1 MKIAIIGVGGVGGY
15 FGGRLANAGNE
26 VTFVARGRNYKALKE
41 LGLVVKSIL
50 GDFTVNNVN
59 AVEKISELKDPELII
74 LAVKSW
80 QVKEIAP
87 ELMNIV
93 TGNTVILPLQNGVV
107 AADELMDQI
116 NPENVICGLC
126 RIISKMEAPGVISH
140 FGIEPVICIGEND
153 NSKTE
158 RVKKIV
164 EVLKNAGINA
174 QAAEDIHAELWKK
187 FIMICV
193 SALLGVTRST
203 YGELRELPQTRKLIY
218 DIISEV
224 YTLSQKAGIKI
235 EPGYVDKVMT
245 LIDGFPYDS
254 TSSLTRDVWEGNP
267 SEIEYQNGY
276 VSKLGEK
283 LGVPTPTNT
292 FVYHCILPMELRAR
306 KK

>member
-203 YGELRELPQTRKLIY
+203 YGELRELPQTRKMIY
-218 DIISEV
+218 DLISEV